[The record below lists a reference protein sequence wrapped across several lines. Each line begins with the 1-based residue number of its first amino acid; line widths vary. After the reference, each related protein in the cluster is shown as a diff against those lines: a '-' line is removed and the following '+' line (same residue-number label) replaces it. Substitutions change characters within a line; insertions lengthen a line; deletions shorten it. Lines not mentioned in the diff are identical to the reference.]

1 MNADTVGKFDLCQL
15 ALTTKLPNFA
25 ADEFELCWL
34 IHAGFVDFYGIR
46 TINFGAIYGLDG
58 HLSSREGPKTHRNL
72 HLLRELIRRDFHARF
87 TGSALGVVW
96 AVLQPLSLVILYWFV
111 FTYMFRRPGGQSDHY
126 IDFLIAGLL
135 PWLGINEGLMRS
147 ATSIVDNA
155 PMVRRLAFRSEL
167 LIIVPNASAMIFE
180 SIALVL
186 FGAFCLL
193 RGMPLRLVWLLPFV
207 LVVQFAVQVGLGW
220 ILAATYVFFRDLT
233 PILAFVLSVVFYLS
247 PILYPVAGRFE
258 RIFIWNPMTPLLGL
272 FRSAMLSASL
282 PAAGS
287 IVFLLAVATATFTGG
302 LLFFRRAQ
310 GTLADLI

>member
-1 MNADTVGKFDLCQL
+1 
-15 ALTTKLPNFA
+15 
-25 ADEFELCWL
+25 
-34 IHAGFVDFYGIR
+34 
-46 TINFGAIYGLDG
+46 
-58 HLSSREGPKTHRNL
+58 
-72 HLLRELIRRDFHARF
+72 
-87 TGSALGVVW
+87 
-96 AVLQPLSLVILYWFV
+96 VLQPLSLVILYWFV
-111 FTYMFRRPGGQSDHY
+111 FTYMFRRPAGQNDHY

-135 PWLGINEGLMRS
+135 PWLGFNEGLMRS

-167 LIIVPNASAMIFE
+167 LIIVPNASALIFE
-180 SIALVL
+180 SIALAF
-186 FGAFCLL
+186 FGAFLL
-193 RGMPLRLVWLLPFV
+193 VRGMPLRLVWLLPFV
-207 LVVQFAVQVGLGW
+207 LVVQFAVQVGVGW

-233 PILAFVLSVVFYLS
+233 PILAFLLSVIFYLS